1 MSMSNYINAFPGYEY
16 VFGEDGKPH
25 NMYRGVDLGFGGW
38 VYTKPG
44 IYFNVALL
52 DVASL
57 HPHSIVAM
65 NKLGKYTS
73 RYEDLMNARVFI
85 KHKDY
90 AAASKLFDGKLAKYL
105 GSKEEAKALSKAL
118 KLPINAFYGCSSA
131 SFQNPARDSRDKNNI
146 IALRGALFMKTLFD
160 ACAEQGYEII
170 HVKTDSVK
178 IANANVDIVQFVQEF
193 AKKYGYEMEHEAVYD
208 RICLIDKAQ
217 YIAAYMDPAK
227 CTDIYGYAPSENV
240 EHIRECGHAWTATG
254 DEFQR
259 PYIFKTFFSGEPV
272 VFDDLCET
280 NSVAKGAIYLDMNE
294 GMPNVDIWETELERR
309 LFNEANPNS
318 PQKKLSKDM
327 ADCTDDDIREEIAK
341 GHNYQ
346 FIGRVGRFYPIAP
359 GKGGGLQMVLRDGK
373 YNSVSGS
380 KGYRWL
386 EAELVKNLHKE
397 GDRDIRYHDE
407 MARSS
412 IAKFNKFGD
421 FDRFIDL
428 SRPYDA
434 KPVVDI
440 STQSSV
446 VPCGD
451 NKYNTCL
458 ECPQCEN
465 DICHRGYSLTSYVEK
480 GGESA

>member
-1 MSMSNYINAFPGYEY
+1 MSGFINAFHGYKY
-16 VFGEDGKPH
+16 VIGEDKKPR
-25 NMYRGVDLGFGGW
+25 NMYRGIDLGFGGW

-44 IYFNVALL
+44 IYSNVALL
-52 DVASL
+52 DIASL
-57 HPHSIVAM
+57 HPSSIVAL
-65 NKLGKYTS
+65 NKLGKYTK
-73 RYEDLMNARVFI
+73 RYEDLMKARVYI
-85 KHKDY
+85 KHKDFKS
-90 AAASKLFDGKLAKYL
+90 ASLLFDGKLEKYL
-105 GSKEEAKALSKAL
+105 QDERQAKTLSKAL

-131 SFQNPARDSRDKNNI
+131 KFPNPARDSRDVNNI

-160 ACAEQGYEII
+160 ECADRSIEII

-178 IANANVDIVQFVQEF
+178 VPNANPDIVRFIQDF
-193 AKKYGYEMEHEAVYD
+193 AKEYGYTMEHEAVYD

-227 CTDIYGYAPSENV
+227 CTDIYGYAPGENV
-240 EHIRECGHAWTATG
+240 EYIEECGHPWTATG

-259 PYIFKTFFSGEPV
+259 PYIFKTLFSGEPI

-280 NSVAKGAIYLDMNE
+280 NSVDKGAIYLDMNE
-294 GMPNVDIWETELERR
+294 GMPNVDIWEKELDRR
-309 LFNEANPNS
+309 ITNANNPDK
-318 PQKKLSKDM
+318 QKMKLNPKM
-327 ADCTDDDIREEIAK
+327 ADLSDDDIRAEIAK

-346 FIGRVGRFYPIAP
+346 FIGRVGRFYPIKP
-359 GKGGGLQMVLRDGK
+359 GKGGGWQMVLRDGK

-407 MARSS
+407 MVRKS

-428 SRPYDA
+428 SRPYEA
-434 KPVVDI
+434 SVDI
-440 STQSSV
+440 
-446 VPCGD
+446 PCG
-451 NKYNTCL
+451 KTEYTSCS
-458 ECPQCEN
+458 ECPECEG
-465 DICHRGYSLTSYVEK
+465 DVCHRGYSLTTYSGE
-480 GGESA
+480 GGESV

>member
-1 MSMSNYINAFPGYEY
+1 MGSYINTFPGYKY

-44 IYFNVALL
+44 IYSNVALL

-65 NKLGKYTS
+65 NKLGKYTV
-73 RYEDLMNARVFI
+73 RYEDLMNARVYI
-85 KHKDY
+85 KHKDFES
-90 AAASKLFDGKLAKYL
+90 ASKLFDGKLAKYL
-105 GSKEEAKALSKAL
+105 TDKSQAKNLSKAL
-118 KLPINAFYGCSSA
+118 KLPINALYGCSSA

-160 ACAEQGYEII
+160 ACEERGYEVI

-178 IANANVDIVQFVQEF
+178 IANADPGIVRFVQEF
-193 AKKYGYEMEHEAVYD
+193 AKKYSYEMEHEAVYD

-227 CTDIYGYAPSENV
+227 CVDVYGYAPGENV
-240 EHIRECGHAWTATG
+240 EHIEECGHPWTATG

-259 PYIFKTFFSGEPV
+259 PYIFKTLFSGEPI

-294 GMPNVDIWETELERR
+294 GMPNVDIWEKELEHRIT
-309 LFNEANPNS
+309 NANNPDKPKMKVNS
-318 PQKKLSKDM
+318 KM
-327 ADCTDDDIREEIAK
+327 ADLSDDDICEEIAK
-341 GHNYQ
+341 GHSYQ

-407 MARSS
+407 MVRKS
-412 IAKFNKFGD
+412 ITKFNKFGD

-428 SRPYDA
+428 SRPYES
-434 KPVVDI
+434 PVDI
-440 STQSSV
+440 
-446 VPCGD
+446 PCG
-451 NKYNTCL
+451 KSEYTSCSKCP
-458 ECPQCEN
+458 ECEG
-465 DICHRGYSLTSYVEK
+465 DVCHRGYSLTTYSGE

>member
-1 MSMSNYINAFPGYEY
+1 MTSYINAFPGYEF
-16 VFGEDGKPH
+16 VIGEDRKPH
-25 NMYRGVDLGFGGW
+25 NMYRGVDLGLGGW

-44 IYFNVALL
+44 IYSNVALL

-73 RYEDLMNARVFI
+73 RYEDLMNARVYI
-85 KHKDY
+85 KHKDFES
-90 AAASKLFDGKLAKYL
+90 ASKLFDGKLAKYL
-105 GSKEEAKALSKAL
+105 EDKNQAKALSKAL
-118 KLPINAFYGCSSA
+118 KLPINALYGCSFA
-131 SFQNPARDSRDKNNI
+131 AFPNPSRDSRDKNNI

-160 ACAEQGYEII
+160 ACEERGYEIV

-178 IANANVDIVQFVQEF
+178 ISNADADIVNFVQEF
-193 AKKYGYEMEHEAVYD
+193 ARKYGYEMEHEAVYD

-227 CTDIYGYAPSENV
+227 CTDIYGYAPGENV
-240 EHIRECGHAWTATG
+240 EYIEECGHPWTATG

-259 PYIFKTFFSGEPV
+259 PYIFKTLFSGEPI
-272 VFDDLCET
+272 VFDDFCET

-294 GMPNVDIWETELERR
+294 GMPNVDIWEKELDRR
-309 LFNEANPNS
+309 ITNANS
-318 PQKKLSKDM
+318 PDKPKMKLNPKM
-327 ADCTDDDIREEIAK
+327 ADLSDDDIREEIAK

-397 GDRDIRYHDE
+397 DDRDIRYHDE
-407 MARSS
+407 MVRSS
-412 IAKFNKFGD
+412 IAKFNKFGS

-428 SRPYDA
+428 SRPYE
-434 KPVVDI
+434 PTYIDI
-440 STQSSV
+440 PAQDTSI

-451 NKYNTCL
+451 NNYNTCL

-465 DICHRGYSLTSYVEK
+465 DICHRGYSLASYVEK
-480 GGESA
+480 GGEST